1 MTIWTALL
9 SGVIMGQ
16 KAAMWQDILFK
27 TIKNWK
33 RSKTNLILETRVRGF
48 TYAITISLQDL
59 N

>member
-27 TIKNWK
+27 TTK